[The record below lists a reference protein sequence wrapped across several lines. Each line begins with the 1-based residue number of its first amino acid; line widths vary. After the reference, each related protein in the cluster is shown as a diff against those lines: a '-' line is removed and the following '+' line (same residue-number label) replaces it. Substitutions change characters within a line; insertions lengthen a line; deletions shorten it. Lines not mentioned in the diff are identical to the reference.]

1 MSRMQRRLTLV
12 LIVFMVPLSTAWSG
26 DSTWELSFE
35 VVSDSFIAGEPI
47 WAALSVENKSGQA
60 LPAVGWGGEFY
71 LDGRGKPCR
80 SIFGMFVDGPPPDP
94 NGGPPPIPAPPVL
107 EDPDTVHRV
116 NVNLS
121 DQCRSLSDG
130 KGIVGVHTVCYR
142 DDRSQ
147 NLGSNMAC
155 DSFVVT
161 MPTGIEIEAYDAFGP
176 TVVED
181 PRNRGDLL
189 RRFPTSTYAAYV
201 IWQKYAKD
209 WSQVETDRAV
219 ATLERPYPFRTV
231 LAPCD
236 VTGLPAGGQ
245 ETRFGPTEL
254 FRCRVAW
261 MERVL
266 GHHPH
271 VWFADEVRLR
281 LALDRYR
288 LDDKTACAAGLEA
301 LSEHARPYV
310 AEKAQALLE
319 AMQAKGML
327 PGDVKDLA
335 APQTKTPASGSAE
348 E

>member
-161 MPTGIEIEAYDAFGP
+161 MPTGIEIEVYDAFGP

-201 IWQKYAKD
+201 IWERWAKG
-209 WSQVETDRAV
+209 V
-219 ATLERPYPFRTV
+219 ARPWEDDTAREKALSW
-231 LAPCD
+231 LASPAYHTWKLPCRVD
-236 VTGLPAGGQ
+236 GTPDASTI
-245 ETRFGPTEL
+245 TRFMMPEAA
-254 FRCRVAW
+254 RCRDGW
-261 MERVL
+261 
-266 GHHPH
+266 
-271 VWFADEVRLR
+271 
-281 LALDRYR
+281 
-288 LDDKTACAAGLEA
+288 LEIA
-301 LSEHARPYV
+301 
-310 AEKAQALLE
+310 
-319 AMQAKGML
+319 
-327 PGDVKDLA
+327 
-335 APQTKTPASGSAE
+335 
-348 E
+348 